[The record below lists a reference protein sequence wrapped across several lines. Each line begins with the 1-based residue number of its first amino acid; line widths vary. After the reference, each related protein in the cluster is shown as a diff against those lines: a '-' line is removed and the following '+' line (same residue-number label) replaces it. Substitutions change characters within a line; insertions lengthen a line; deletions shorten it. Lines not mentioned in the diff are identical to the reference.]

1 MKKILL
7 ALLLAIS
14 FSSNAQITEDSI
26 KSVVNKMFT
35 AMLQADGKMFA
46 ECFTDSAILQTID
59 TKNGVSIKTDQL
71 AKFAT
76 MVNGLK
82 KNIADERIRFEA
94 IHIDADLA
102 SVWTPYTFYYNGKIS
117 HCGVNSFQLV
127 RLNGSWKIQYIIDT
141 RRKDGCL

>member
-1 MKKILL
+1 M
-7 ALLLAIS
+7 LLAIS
-14 FSSNAQITEDSI
+14 FSSNAQTTEDSI

-46 ECFTDSAILQTID
+46 ECFADSAILQTID

-102 SVWTPYTFYYNGKIS
+102 SVWTPYTFYYIGKIS

-127 RLNGSWKIQYIIDT
+127 RLKGSWKIQYIIDT